1 MISSDTQLHLQAL
14 GEKLANLGGIFDR
27 AGLEAELHDLDRQME
42 MPGFWDKPSQSA
54 PVLKKRR
61 QIERQLDQCRRLDA
75 DASDLAAWLELIA
88 EGEASDEVDEVVR
101 FGQRLE
107 KDLADLELQLK
118 LSGPDDEKNALL
130 EIHSGAG
137 GTESQ
142 DWAEMLLRMYLR
154 WGEQHGYQVELL
166 DRQDGEEA
174 GIKSA
179 TLALRGAYAFGY
191 LKSESGVHR
200 LVRISPFDAAARR
213 HTSFASVDVYPEIDD
228 TIVIEINDK
237 DLKVDVFRASGA
249 GGQHVNR
256 TESAVRMTHLPTG
269 IVVSCQNQRSQ
280 IQNRAAAMAVLK
292 SRLYDLEMKKR
303 AEEQAKREGLKKEI
317 AWGSQI
323 RSYVLHP
330 YRLVKDHR
338 TGAEVGDATRVL
350 DGDLDPFIDA
360 YLKGQMASPEDR
372 VAEA

>member
-1 MISSDTQLHLQAL
+1 
-14 GEKLANLGGIFDR
+14 
-27 AGLEAELHDLDRQME
+27 ME

-88 EGEASDEVDEVVR
+88 EGEAGDEVDEVVR

-118 LSGPDDEKNALL
+118 LSGPDDERNALL

-174 GIKSA
+174 GLKSA

>member
-1 MISSDTQLHLQAL
+1 
-14 GEKLANLGGIFDR
+14 
-27 AGLEAELHDLDRQME
+27 ME

-61 QIERQLDQCRRLDA
+61 DVERQLARCKRLDD
-75 DASDLAAWLELIA
+75 DASELATWLELIA
-88 EGEASDEVDEVVR
+88 EGESDDEVLR
-101 FGQRLE
+101 FGARLE
-107 KDLADLELQLK
+107 KDLNELELQLK
-118 LSGPDDEKNALL
+118 LSGPDDDKNALL

-142 DWAEMLLRMYLR
+142 DWAEMLLRMYVR

-179 TLALRGAYAFGY
+179 TLALRGAYGYGY
-191 LKSESGVHR
+191 LRSESGVHR

-213 HTSFASVDVYPEIDD
+213 HTSFASVDVYPEVDD
-228 TIVIEINDK
+228 SIQIEINDK
-237 DLKVDVFRASGA
+237 DLKIDVFRSSGA

-280 IQNRAAAMAVLK
+280 IQNRAAALAVLK

-303 AEEQAKREGLKKEI
+303 AEEQAKREGLKKDI

-330 YRLVKDHR
+330 YRMVKDHR

-372 VAEA
+372 AAEA